1 MNTDAHRKISVG
13 EATMYVMI
21 KPAAAPSFLVFPS
34 LHNTMS
40 GIARG
45 RLAEERKSWRR
56 DHPVGFYTR

>member
-34 LHNTMS
+34 LQTPTPCL
-40 GIARG
+40 G
-45 RLAEERKSWRR
+45 LLE
-56 DHPVGFYTR
+56 VV